1 MVERRSPK
9 PKIRVRFLTGLPEKI
24 YKQGS
29 KWMKNAN
36 HGAIDN
42 AQLLSFIQR
51 AEKLNEDAAQVA
63 ADLKQVFDEAKSA
76 GYDPRWIKKMIQL
89 RKLDAE
95 ELYEADELE
104 KLYREAI
111 GL

>member
-1 MVERRSPK
+1 
-9 PKIRVRFLTGLPEKI
+9 
-24 YKQGS
+24 
-29 KWMKNAN
+29 MKNAN

-76 GYDPRWIKKMIQL
+76 GYDVKTLKKCL
-89 RKLDAE
+89 VLLKKAPDKRDE
-95 ELYEADELE
+95 EDELLI
-104 KLYREAI
+104 LYRKTLNI
-111 GL
+111 

>member
-1 MVERRSPK
+1 
-9 PKIRVRFLTGLPEKI
+9 
-24 YKQGS
+24 
-29 KWMKNAN
+29 MKHEN

-51 AEKLNEDAAQVA
+51 AEKLNEDAAQIA